1 MLASSDA
8 FLVIM
13 AKDQVTRESWW
24 KDDMFLSRVSELEAT
39 EIKQDSFARVGY
51 KSPDYYFKEAELYYR
66 SPPDGF
72 AFFHRAVKVKGNHHY
87 SLLHVS

>member
-1 MLASSDA
+1 
-8 FLVIM
+8 M

-72 AFFHRAVKVKGNHHY
+72 AFFHRAVKVKDSHHY
-87 SLLHVS
+87 YMSAN

>member
-1 MLASSDA
+1 
-8 FLVIM
+8 M
-13 AKDQVTRESWW
+13 AKDQVTRESWC
-24 KDDMFLSRVSELEAT
+24 KDGAFLSRVSKLMGT
-39 EIKQDSFARVGY
+39 EIKQDSFARVGS
-51 KSPDYYFKEAELYYR
+51 KSSDYYFKEAELYYR